1 MPLGDHSSHWV
12 ILLGEIV
19 REFLDAL
26 WFLAQ
31 HLGGT
36 GGEGPQKDW
45 GLSKRRICPPNNT
58 TYSVKTIRSTAIQK
72 THARLGHIPS
82 VGRVLTGRGK
92 DIVDVL
98 AARCNH
104 TSDVDEIKRTNKQL
118 KKHMDMIMKVVRSDD
133 KMSQLLTQLLSQ
145 NDVGSG
151 SGSSAGGDDESG
163 DDEDANE
170 DEEDEDC

>member
-1 MPLGDHSSHWV
+1 GSRSLAALRDKQMQSFATQEYPSLIQTFFDTHIVGDEEMQR
-12 ILLGEIV
+12 LRALGEYTDDQIMVMV
-19 REFLDAL
+19 RKGK
-26 WFLAQ
+26 Q
-31 HLGGT
+31 
-36 GGEGPQKDW
+36 
-45 GLSKRRICPPNNT
+45 R
-58 TYSVKTIRSTAIQK
+58 
-72 THARLGHIPS
+72 GHIPS

-98 AARCNH
+98 EARCNH

-151 SGSSAGGDDESG
+151 SG
-163 DDEDANE
+163 
-170 DEEDEDC
+170 